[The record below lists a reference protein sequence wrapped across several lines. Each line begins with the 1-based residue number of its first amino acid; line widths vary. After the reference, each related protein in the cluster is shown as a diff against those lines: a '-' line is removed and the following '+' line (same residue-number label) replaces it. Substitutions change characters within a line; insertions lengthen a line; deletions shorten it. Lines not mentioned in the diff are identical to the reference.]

1 MASLL
6 FPGAQWYQ
14 GIKTAGSYRMEKEK
28 LDREVE
34 QTFPASDPGTEA
46 QPHRRPEPADPSVM
60 KKLKPRSPDWMYEKK
75 P

>member
-1 MASLL
+1 
-6 FPGAQWYQ
+6 
-14 GIKTAGSYRMEKEK
+14 MEKEK

-60 KKLKPRSPDWMYEKK
+60 KKLKPRSADWMYEKK